1 MATSAPRLVAAISN
15 EGRPKASLREDKDA
29 LDLPPMDRGRQ
40 AIAQAVVDALPQL
53 LPVPSVADMATA
65 SPSQK
70 EFDAEQARDPHYDT
84 V

>member
-1 MATSAPRLVAAISN
+1 MN
-15 EGRPKASLREDKDA
+15 
-29 LDLPPMDRGRQ
+29 RGRQ

-70 EFDAEQARDPHYDT
+70 EFDAEQARDYPYDT